1 MGWVEVV
8 YGLSP
13 QVSRYVRGRPFT
25 SVTAGLHLR
34 HTVPCHA
41 SVGVAGA
48 SVMELGLYIF
58 GILFFSS
65 SVVADDHSPMG
76 GSDDVVI
83 YTLYIH
89 FTLALGA
96 TTSLARCTA
105 V

>member
-48 SVMELGLYIF
+48 SVMEIGLYIF
-58 GILFFSS
+58 RILFFDS

-76 GSDDVVI
+76 GSDDVVPRRED
-83 YTLYIH
+83 LSNNNW
-89 FTLALGA
+89 
-96 TTSLARCTA
+96 TTSLARCTT

>member
-13 QVSRYVRGRPFT
+13 QVSQYVGGRPFT

-58 GILFFSS
+58 FCVFFSL
-65 SVVADDHSPMG
+65 VVCGRGRPLPYG
-76 GSDDVVI
+76 GE
-83 YTLYIH
+83 
-89 FTLALGA
+89 
-96 TTSLARCTA
+96 
-105 V
+105 